1 MSKTFALV
9 GAAGY
14 VAPRHMKAIRDI
26 GGRLIAACD
35 PHDAVGVL
43 DSYFPDCEFFTE
55 ELPFLEFLK
64 DNHPDYVSVCTPN
77 SRHYYHICMG
87 LGIPANVI
95 CEKPPLLRPYLF
107 KEVANLE
114 RIQERTV
121 HTILQLHLH
130 PAVLELKRNAAEH
143 SKVRIRYVTPRGRWY
158 HSSWKGYENAS
169 GGIMMNIGVH
179 LFDIAL
185 WLYGK
190 PLETEVRE
198 LDDTHAEGRLR
209 LERADVEWFLS
220 IDRKHMSDERKANR
234 LIEVDGKHLADMTG
248 GFEDLHTE
256 VYRRIVEKGEFG
268 IAEALD
274 AIKLVNDLK
283 TQWKASR

>member
-1 MSKTFALV
+1 MKTFALV

-14 VAPRHMKAIRDI
+14 IAPRHMKAIRDI

-35 PHDAVGVL
+35 PHDAVGIL
-43 DSYFPDCEFFTE
+43 DSYFPDCEFFTD
-55 ELPFLEFLK
+55 ELPFLEYLK
-64 DNHPDYVSVCTPN
+64 NNPVDYLTVCTPN
-77 SRHYYHICMG
+77 YRHYTHISMG

-114 RIQERTV
+114 RICERKAY
-121 HTILQLHLH
+121 TILQLHLH
-130 PAVLELKRNAAEH
+130 PAVLELKRNEADY
-143 SKVRIRYVTPRGRWY
+143 SKVKIRYVTPRGRWY
-158 HSSWKGYENAS
+158 HSSWKGFESAS

-190 PLETEVRE
+190 CLETEVKE
-198 LDDTHAEGRLR
+198 LNGTHASGRLR

-220 IDRKHMSDERKANR
+220 IDRKHLSDDRKANR
-234 LIEVDGKHLADMTG
+234 LIEVDGKHIADMTG

-256 VYRRIVEKGEFG
+256 VYKRIVDHDEFR
-268 IAEALD
+268 ISEAFE
-274 AIKLVNDLK
+274 AVKMVHELK
-283 TQWKASR
+283 MQWKP